1 MIIERLS
8 IGYSISGLL
17 IGLLVGLTGVGGG
30 SLMTPLLILVFGMR
44 ATNAVG
50 LDLLFAAITKA
61 FGTVVHGSARTVEWR
76 IAWQMLAGSIPMAVL
91 TLGLLNW
98 LGLPSGMLDRAISTS
113 LGVALI
119 LTAIS
124 VVLRP
129 QIARYSQRLA
139 GYAIARRSAA
149 LTVLLGA
156 GLGVLVSF
164 TSVGAAAIG
173 LPVLLLLHPRVPSA
187 RLVGADIAQ
196 AVPLTLVAGM
206 GHLFVHTVDPVL
218 LLSLVA
224 GSIPG
229 VVIGSFASGRLP
241 DGVLRYAM
249 STALVLAGAKLLT

>member
-1 MIIERLS
+1 MIVERLN
-8 IGYSISGLL
+8 IAYSCSGLL

-76 IAWQMLAGSIPMAVL
+76 IAWHMLAGSIPMAL
-91 TLGLLNW
+91 ITLGLINR
-98 LGLPSGMLDRAISTS
+98 LGLPNGALDHAVSAS

-119 LTAIS
+119 VTAAS

-129 QIARYSQRLA
+129 QITRYSQRLA
-139 GYAIARRSAA
+139 GAAIARHSSA

-156 GLGVLVSF
+156 ALGVLVSF

-173 LPVLLLLHPRVPSA
+173 LPLLLLLHPRVPSA

-206 GHLFVHTVDPVL
+206 GHLFVHAIDPAL

-229 VVIGSFASGRLP
+229 VVIGSLAAGRLP